1 MLLLIDFL
9 LRLSFGLAGGMTI
22 VSPRDV
28 TSGYFRNHL
37 YVTLGL
43 SALAAL
49 LARSAESAAFWPA
62 VVACAASYVGSVCW
76 LYEKPSAGKVLLAVT
91 SLAAAAGALAV
102 HDAGGTSTTAP
113 ANLELAA
120 VLTSGALLGV
130 TMAAM
135 LLGHWYLNAP
145 GMKLEPLRKL
155 LVAMAVALTLHAT
168 ICAYGVWQEL
178 ALREPTTQFWLF
190 LALRWSFGLAGVAAL
205 IWMAWRT
212 LDVPNTQAA
221 TGILYVAV
229 IGTFVGE
236 TMSLL
241 LSAES
246 TFPL

>member
-1 MLLLIDFL
+1 MTLLCEFV
-9 LRLSFGLAGGMTI
+9 LRLAFGLAAGMLL
-22 VSPRDV
+22 VPARLV

-37 YVTLGL
+37 YVTMGL
-43 SALAAL
+43 AL
-49 LARSAESAAFWPA
+49 LAGLLARTGHRSAFAPAMAA
-62 VVACAASYVGSVCW
+62 AALSYVGSLCW
-76 LYEKPSAGKVLLAVT
+76 LYEKPRAGKIALALV
-91 SLAAAAGALAV
+91 AAASLLGAALVAQGAIRSNP
-102 HDAGGTSTTAP
+102 H
-113 ANLELAA
+113 AA
-120 VLTSGALLGV
+120 WHYAHVLTSGGLLGV

-155 LVAMAVALTLHAT
+155 LVAMAVALAFHAT
-168 ICAYGVWQEL
+168 VCAYGVWQEL

>member
-1 MLLLIDFL
+1 MTLLCEFV
-9 LRLSFGLAGGMTI
+9 LRLAFGLAAGMLL
-22 VSPRDV
+22 VPARLV

-37 YVTLGL
+37 YVTMGL
-43 SALAAL
+43 ALLAGL
-49 LARSAESAAFWPA
+49 LARSGHRSAFAPA
-62 VVACAASYVGSVCW
+62 MLAAALSYAGSLCW
-76 LYEKPSAGKVLLAVT
+76 LYEKPRAGKIALALV
-91 SLAAAAGALAV
+91 AAAALLGAALVAQGAIRSNP
-102 HDAGGTSTTAP
+102 H
-113 ANLELAA
+113 AA
-120 VLTSGALLGV
+120 LHYVQVVTSGGLLGV
-130 TMAAM
+130 TIAAM

-145 GMKLEPLRKL
+145 GMKLEPLRTL
-155 LVAMAVALTLHAT
+155 LVAMAVALTVHSLVS
-168 ICAYGVWQEL
+168 AYGVWQEL
-178 ALREPTTQFWLF
+178 ALREPTTPWWLF
-190 LALRWSFGLAGVAAL
+190 LTLRWSFGLAGVAAL